1 MLIYNPIYP
10 RRLFSTQG
18 LTDNVVYC
26 KNIGQIF
33 PDKSH
38 PYKIMQ
44 DLTRID
50 IASWKRHH
58 TLVKQSVNNNK

>member
-33 PDKSH
+33 PDKNH
-38 PYKIMQ
+38 TYKIMQ
-44 DLTRID
+44 DLTHID
-50 IASWKRHH
+50 TAS
-58 TLVKQSVNNNK
+58 